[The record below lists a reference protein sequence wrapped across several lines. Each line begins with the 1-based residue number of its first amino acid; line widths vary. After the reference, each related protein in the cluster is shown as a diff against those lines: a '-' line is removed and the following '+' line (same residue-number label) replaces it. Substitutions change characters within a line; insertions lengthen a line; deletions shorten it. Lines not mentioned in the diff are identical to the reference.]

1 MTSKPAEA
9 SMGDAVCAMDVFR
22 DRGVRFMAEI
32 PYGMKRI
39 DLAGIS
45 SDLTVIAIEL
55 KVENWRQAL
64 WQASVYQLC
73 ADLAYVAIREEYT
86 HRVDQ
91 SYLGELGIGLIS
103 VGEVAARLD
112 LEPERSSVLNPRDH
126 QRLRDALASALLSSE
141 ES

>member
-1 MTSKPAEA
+1 MTSRPAEA
-9 SMGDAVCAMDVFR
+9 SMGDIVRVMDVFR
-22 DRGVRFMAEI
+22 DRGVQFMAEM

-45 SDLTVIAIEL
+45 SDLTVFAIEL

-73 ADLAYVAIREEYT
+73 ADFAYIAICEQYA

-91 SYLGELGIGLIS
+91 TYLGDLGIGLIS
-103 VGEVAARLD
+103 VGEVGAELD
-112 LEPERSSVLNPRDH
+112 LEPQRSSDLNPRDH
-126 QRLRDALASALLSSE
+126 QRLRHALAHALLSSE